1 MVAVTAVAAAT
12 AAEYQQ
18 SITGNVGFEV
28 FVNRG
33 SLEGEGDTGVAAT
46 AALAI
51 YLMVSLMAYLVG
63 PVECCSKRKM
73 PKRKVKLR
81 QRRSH

>member
-1 MVAVTAVAAAT
+1 MVAVTAVAAAS

-33 SLEGEGDTGVAAT
+33 YLGGDTGVAAT

-51 YLMVSLMAYLVG
+51 YLMVSLVAYLVG

>member
-33 SLEGEGDTGVAAT
+33 SLGGDIGVAAT

-51 YLMVSLMAYLVG
+51 YLMVSLVAYLVG